1 MLSLPASVVVSGLVG
16 IDWTVCSVEL
26 VVMTTVVGQP
36 EHIVS
41 AGPGFHGGIV
51 LSYQYKVA
59 YRGHHSCIL
68 SILSS
73 LQRTSQLYTIYI
85 K

>member
-1 MLSLPASVVVSGLVG
+1 LVDLPKPAADIVMLSLPASVVVSGLVG

-26 VVMTTVVGQP
+26 VVMTTVVGGQP

-51 LSYQYKVA
+51 LIWGFDGRNYSFA
-59 YRGHHSCIL
+59 C
-68 SILSS
+68 S
-73 LQRTSQLYTIYI
+73 LGSWNP
-85 K
+85 